1 MELSFMEILM
11 IVLAIVVLFG
21 PKKIPSIARDLGS
34 GVRKMKAAME
44 DVKTEIMK
52 EADNP
57 ISEIQSEIDKM
68 KEAAKEFDMREQF
81 KKEVFSDEE
90 RKISKE
96 NELKA
101 EHQGPVSR

>member
-1 MELSFMEILM
+1 MELSFMEITM

-44 DVKTEIMK
+44 DVKTEILK
-52 EADNP
+52 ETDNP
-57 ISEIQSEIDKM
+57 VSEIQKEIDKM

-81 KKEVFSDEE
+81 QKEISSDEE
-90 RKISKE
+90 RKMVKQ
-96 NELKA
+96 NELKE

>member
-1 MELSFMEILM
+1 MEMTM

-34 GVRKMKAAME
+34 GIRKMKAAME

-52 EADNP
+52 ETENP
-57 ISEIQSEIDKM
+57 VSEIKNEIDKM
-68 KEAAKEFDMREQF
+68 KESAKDFDLREQF
-81 KKEVFSDEE
+81 NHEKSSDEE
-90 RKISKE
+90 RKIAKE
-96 NELKA
+96 NERKE